1 MANET
6 TERLEIQVTAKTD
19 GAVEGIKAVS
29 TEAQNLEGN
38 LQKTGEQSAKTSA
51 LLERLKKLQD
61 RAKTTASNIGGG
73 IVRGVGMGMF
83 AMMQRQYQTPVTPK
97 VETKQAESGL
107 THIEDRLAL
116 LKSSFLNFGATA
128 TKSLATLGMKGI
140 GIAFENTAGRVANG
154 IKKMSRGLI
163 NVAKYRVFRFVISSI
178 TRALKEG
185 INNLYAYSSAINGSF
200 ASALNNISTNALYLK
215 NSLAAMVSPIITTVA
230 PVFDW
235 LTSKIVACTNAM
247 AQFFSF
253 LGGKA
258 TFTRAIKG
266 AQTFGGAVGGAT
278 GKASKGVKKLKK
290 DLDLLSFDEINK
302 LSDPK
307 EPSSSGGGGGGGGAG
322 GGISANDM
330 FEEADISKSVSAFA
344 KKFKEGWKKADL
356 TEVGT
361 IVGTKLNNI
370 LANLNWGNVSQGIIG
385 GFYKMG
391 KRLATF
397 INGFN
402 FGFDFANLSRTI
414 GMGVVSALEGI
425 YGFLG
430 NFNFERLGYQIVR
443 FIEGIPFGK
452 LLQSS
457 AKILASLTVGLLN
470 LFYGALST
478 AVSQAFAKVTK
489 HFGNSIKKAGGD
501 IIWGLF
507 TGVLSALGNIGSWV
521 VKNVCQPFIDA
532 FKQALGIHSPST
544 VMKEIGGFV
553 IDGLLQGLTNGAKA
567 ILKWFTDL
575 PKKLIKLIT
584 SGAKSKTVT
593 IKTKL
598 AKSGWSTLEKF
609 MKSNKVYTTK
619 IKLGKSGWK
628 SVKAWA
634 SLDKTYT
641 IKTKLNKISNVAKAL
656 GLSSSIPIKI
666 ALPKIKGSV
675 SIDTKAKTSNISW
688 SRGTGYSYFAN
699 GGFPK
704 TGELYMAR
712 ESGSELIG
720 SLGGRNA
727 VANNEQIEEG
737 IAKAV
742 YPAVY
747 SAIMNAMDKGAL
759 TSEVILQGDADKL
772 FKMVRDK
779 DKAYRMATGKS
790 AFAR

>member
-51 LLERLKKLQD
+51 LLERLKRLQD

-97 VETKQAESGL
+97 VESKQAESGL
-107 THIEDRLAL
+107 IHIEDRLAL

-163 NVAKYRVFRFVISSI
+163 NVAKYRVFRFIISSI

-200 ASALNNISTNALYLK
+200 ASALNSISTNALYLK

-322 GGISANDM
+322 GGLSANDM

-344 KKFKEGWKKADL
+344 KKFKEGWRKADL
-356 TEVGT
+356 TEVGKD
-361 IVGTKLNNI
+361 VGKKLNSI
-370 LANLNWGNVSQGIIG
+370 LVGINWDGVGIAVNNM
-385 GFYKMG
+385 F
-391 KRLATF
+391 KRFSTF
-397 INGFN
+397 LNGFN
-402 FGFDFANLSRTI
+402 LKFDFANITRTI
-414 GMGVVSALEGI
+414 GMALVTALNGI
-425 YGFLG
+425 YTFLRT
-430 NFNFERLGYQIVR
+430 FDWYQLGYQIVR
-443 FIEGIPFGK
+443 LIEGIPFGK
-452 LLQSS
+452 LIVSGGKLVFAIGSGLINVFKGAFFTVQGQLVNF
-457 AKILASLTVGLLN
+457 AVGLVKSMSKIGGNVVSGFISGVAKGLLTIGTWIKSKFQPVIDGVKE
-470 LFYGALST
+470 LF
-478 AVSQAFAKVTK
+478 
-489 HFGNSIKKAGGD
+489 
-501 IIWGLF
+501 
-507 TGVLSALGNIGSWV
+507 
-521 VKNVCQPFIDA
+521 
-532 FKQALGIHSPST
+532 GIHSPSK
-544 VMKEIGGFV
+544 VFKDIGGF
-553 IDGLLQGLTNGAKA
+553 IIEGLLQGLTNGAKA
-567 ILKWFTDL
+567 ILKWFADL

-609 MKSNKVYTTK
+609 MKSNKTYTTK

-641 IKTKLNKISNVAKAL
+641 IKTKVNKIKNLASAL
-656 GLSSSIPIKI
+656 GLDKTFTIHGKI
-666 ALPKIKGSV
+666 ENLKGVV
-675 SIDTKAKTSNISW
+675 SINEKAKTSSISW
-688 SRGTGYSYFAN
+688 RRSGGYTEFAN